1 MRANATGL
9 PGGISIFP
17 WRGHREYNRSNF
29 RRKTGLRNVS
39 QLRTLLWLKWTL
51 FKNSFRSS
59 KGAINRVATI
69 LGLLVALIFSLVF
82 ALGFGAFAYVI
93 TRPGGLA
100 AAIERG
106 VNAELTPGI
115 SAEFIFFAAFGFC
128 YLIWATVPLS
138 TGSGR
143 QFDPGSLLMYPI
155 SLKKLFALDLVTEFT
170 TLPSIIGVPAI
181 IAIGIGAGLGTGN
194 LARGIL
200 ASMLAAIFGL
210 ALTKWLSSAIGSL
223 SRKKRSRG
231 ETLIALIGAVLGLGA
246 AVAGQVAPVILKHA
260 DSIKALR
267 WTPPGAAA
275 FALSSGLSTDPAGYW
290 LAVFAMMVYTTALVF
305 SSYWIARRAVLG
317 IGGRKRRVVRSL
329 QRASEVHTGWQLP
342 FVSTPLSALIEKEL
356 RYVSRNAQVRMM
368 ALMPLILIVIRVM
381 NSRRFSSSGGM
392 SGAFENE
399 FLYYGQG
406 LMAAG
411 GVLYVFLILSGLSC
425 NLFAFE
431 EAGMRALILSP
442 VQRKQVLLGKNIAVT
457 IVAFFLSAALLLINQ
472 LIFRDITWGSAFFV
486 ALTFVIFAAMISLFG
501 NWLSIRFPKR
511 MKFGKRMN
519 VSGVV
524 GLLLIPMITVLSMP
538 PLAATSAG
546 YITRSL
552 AVEYV
557 TLSVL
562 AVLAIG
568 FYALIINSQGELL
581 QRREIEVLEA
591 VQEPTDE

>member
-1 MRANATGL
+1 M
-9 PGGISIFP
+9 
-17 WRGHREYNRSNF
+17 
-29 RRKTGLRNVS
+29 S

-69 LGLLVALIFSLVF
+69 LGLLVALFFSLVF
-82 ALGFGAFAYVI
+82 AIGFGASAYVI

-100 AAIERG
+100 EAIERG
-106 VNAELTPGI
+106 VQADLTPGI

-155 SLKKLFALDLVTEFT
+155 SLKKLFALDLITELT
-170 TLPSIIGVPAI
+170 TLPSIIGVPAAL
-181 IAIGIGAGLGTGN
+181 AIGIGAGLGTGN
-194 LARGIL
+194 LWRGIL
-200 ASMLAAIFGL
+200 ASVLAAAFGL
-210 ALTKWLSSAIGSL
+210 ALTKWLSTAVGSL
-223 SRKKRSRG
+223 TRKRRSRG
-231 ETLIALIGAVLGLGA
+231 ETLIALTGAVLGLGA
-246 AVAGQVAPVILKHA
+246 AVAGQVAPVVLKHA

-275 FALSSGLSTDPAGYW
+275 FALSTGLDASPGGYW
-290 LAVFAMMVYTTALVF
+290 LAVSAMTLYIAALVF

-317 IGGRKRRVVRSL
+317 IGGRRRKVI
-329 QRASEVHTGWQLP
+329 RAEERVPEIHTGWELP
-342 FVSTPLSALIEKEL
+342 FVSSALSAVIEKEL

-368 ALMPLILIVIRVM
+368 AVMPLILIVIRVM
-381 NSRRFSSSGGM
+381 NSSRMTSADIA
-392 SGAFENE
+392 GANE
-399 FLYYGQG
+399 FLHYGQG

-431 EAGMRALILSP
+431 EAGMRALILAP
-442 VQRKQVLLGKNIAVT
+442 VERKHVLLGKNIAVT
-457 IVAFFLSAALLLINQ
+457 VVALILSGALLLINH
-472 LIFRDITWGSAFFV
+472 LIFRDLTLGSIFFV
-486 ALTFVIFAAMISLFG
+486 VLTFVIFAAMMSLFG

-524 GLLLIPMITVLSMP
+524 GLLLIPMITVFSLP
-538 PLAATSAG
+538 PLAATAAG

-557 TLSVL
+557 TLSLL
-562 AVLAIG
+562 AVLAVG
-568 FYALIINSQGELL
+568 FYALIISSQGELL